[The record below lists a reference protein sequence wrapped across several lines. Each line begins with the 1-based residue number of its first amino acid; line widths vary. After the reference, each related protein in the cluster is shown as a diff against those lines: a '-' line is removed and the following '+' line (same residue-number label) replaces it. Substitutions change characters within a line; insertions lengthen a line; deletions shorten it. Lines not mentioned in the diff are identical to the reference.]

1 MGWVYVLKNPYMK
14 GIYKVGMTTRRRLD
28 SRVNEIWMSTGVPAP
43 FEVVYAK
50 RTRNPAKLERD
61 VHIKLQRWRVH
72 EKREFFKCSVFR
84 IRSAINREAGID
96 PITFRWSALVVLA
109 LLLGIGSGGGF
120 ESSIDELRELTLD
133 LLP

>member
-50 RTRNPAKLERD
+50 RTRTPAKLERD

-72 EKREFFKCSVFR
+72 ERREFFKCSLLR
-84 IRSAINREAGID
+84 IRSAINCQAGID
-96 PITFRWSALVVLA
+96 PITFRWCALVVLA
-109 LLLGIGSGGGF
+109 LLLGIW
-120 ESSIDELRELTLD
+120 RLT
-133 LLP
+133 